1 MKAGKRIAVLTFA
14 AALILAFAAQPAFA
28 AGPWNLAD
36 DYLARGDS
44 SGPWAK
50 DADGNTVWYFKYA
63 PTATDPTTFVPL
75 DQWTTSWDISPIGAP
90 TAGLKGWEVLASA
103 AEPHVAINGSGADV
117 QYYPWNPITWLA
129 GAVKAHPGPDG
140 SVYENAVIEWK
151 SPVSGTA
158 DVAFGLDD
166 LDGMPGR
173 DGVEC
178 WVLKNSTVLWHGALP
193 EDSGFSTSLEVVD
206 EPVVPGDSLYLV
218 IGPAGT
224 GPEAH
229 YYDSTMVGLE
239 VTVEEPP
246 PPAVSTPAS
255 APWSLALLGLIGL
268 VAVPVIR
275 RARATA

>member
-1 MKAGKRIAVLTFA
+1 MAVLTFA

-75 DQWTTSWDISPIGAP
+75 DQWTTTWDISPVGAP

-103 AEPHVAINGSGADV
+103 AEPHVAINGSGGEV
-117 QYYPWNPITWLA
+117 QYYPWNPITWPA
-129 GAVKAHPGPDG
+129 GAVKVHPGPDG
-140 SVYENAVIEWK
+140 SAYENAVIEWK

-158 DVAFGLDD
+158 NATIGLQD
-166 LDGMPGR
+166 LDRQPGR
-173 DGVEC
+173 NGVEL
-178 WVLKNSTVLWHGALP
+178 WVLKNSTVLWHEALP
-193 EDSGFSTSLEVVD
+193 EGSASATSLAIVD
-206 EPVVPGDSLYLV
+206 EPVVPGDSFYLV
-218 IGPAGT
+218 IGPGGT
-224 GPEAH
+224 GPEAY
-229 YYDSTMVGLE
+229 YYDSTKMDLE

-255 APWSLALLGLIGL
+255 SPWTLALIALIGL
-268 VAVPVIR
+268 AAVPVIR
-275 RARATA
+275 RMRATV